1 MRRRPRRAVRRRER
15 AEAYPGRLKT
25 CFVNFALPEPLQ
37 RALTRIEAGG
47 RARVVIEAGER
58 GARLLLVRRAGE
70 TVRVERVL
78 GADLRADG
86 LLSPGEMAARI
97 GVLLAELPS
106 AATTL
111 VLPPGRTHSQ
121 LIALRPGE
129 SRAVADLAVAAGG
142 RQFDAVP
149 SVFDAKPLRAT
160 RRHARAMWVSI
171 ARDADVEVQLLRCGV
186 PAERIAAIIGAD
198 AALAAAFAALPGR
211 PSTAVLIELGA
222 SSGVLVV
229 VEDDQPVFAAD
240 LDWGSDFLVTALA
253 ADLRCTAAVAQGI
266 LERDGV
272 ITPGPETPKLAAA
285 AVRLRQAV
293 EAFLQDYA
301 RESGQS
307 AADLLAAVRRVSGP
321 GLEGG
326 WRRGMV
332 SSSLGAATIQDW
344 PKLTVAD
351 GGVLDLSG
359 GAVAYG
365 TAAIAL
371 GLVAQP
377 PNLAPSR
384 ARAARRTELVV
395 AGLHAV
401 GLAVGVCGLLWSAF
415 AISGLVAELNE
426 RKAELAAL
434 HVAREATPRVVAA
447 REERAEAGL
456 AALPVMYLQKR
467 TRDLITG
474 VRLLRETRGTADYWF
489 ALVTDAETYQ
499 AGSLPKG
506 TPSAAPETQKLA
518 GCLARSSGLV
528 VELSFRPGGG
538 DPLGRVGALITE
550 LRAANRYARVDILP
564 ARARQAKLADP
575 TVFADQGS
583 DYAIELEPVP
593 FDGAIPAAAEGSAA
607 TGAESGGLFGGR
619 P

>member
-1 MRRRPRRAVRRRER
+1 MN
-15 AEAYPGRLKT
+15 L
-25 CFVNFALPEPLQ
+25 ALPESLQ
-37 RALTRIEAGG
+37 RTLNRFAVGG

-58 GARLLLVRRAGE
+58 AARLLLVRRVGE

-97 GVLLAELPS
+97 GMLLAELP
-106 AATTL
+106 AAPTTL
-111 VLPPGRTHSQ
+111 VLPAGRTHSQ

-129 SRAVADLAVAAGG
+129 SRAVEDLAVAAGG

-149 SVFDAKPLRAT
+149 SVFDAKPLRPT

-186 PAERIAAIIGAD
+186 PAERVASIIGAD
-198 AALAAAFAALPGR
+198 AALAAAFAVLPGR
-211 PSTAVLIELGA
+211 PSTAVLIEVGT

-272 ITPGPETPKLAAA
+272 VTPGPETPKLAAA
-285 AVRLRQAV
+285 AGKLRQSV

-307 AADLLAAVRRVSGP
+307 AADLLMAVRRVSGP

-332 SSSLGAATIQDW
+332 LSALGPATIQDW
-344 PKLTVAD
+344 PKASAAEAGMLDLA
-351 GGVLDLSG
+351 GGV
-359 GAVAYG
+359 VAYG

-371 GLVAQP
+371 GLVPPP
-377 PNLAPSR
+377 PNLAPLR
-384 ARAARRTELVV
+384 ARAARRTELTV
-395 AGLHAV
+395 AGLHAA
-401 GLAVGVCGLLWSAF
+401 GLAAGVCGLLWGAF
-415 AISGLVAELNE
+415 AISGLVAELYE

-434 HVAREATPRVVAA
+434 EAAREATPRVVTA
-447 REERAEAGL
+447 REERAEAMVT
-456 AALPVMYLQKR
+456 ALPVLYLQKR
-467 TRDLITG
+467 TRDFITG

-518 GCLARSSGLV
+518 GCMARSSGLV

-538 DPLGRVGALITE
+538 DPLGQVGTLISE
-550 LRAANRYARVDILP
+550 LRAADSYARVDILP
-564 ARARQAKLADP
+564 ARARLAKLADP
-575 TVFADQGS
+575 SVFAEQGA
-583 DYAIELEPVP
+583 DYAIELEPAA
-593 FDGAIPAAAEGSAA
+593 FDGVIPD
-607 TGAESGGLFGGR
+607 GANTAGVSGAPAGADSSGLFGGQR
-619 P
+619 

>member
-1 MRRRPRRAVRRRER
+1 MTPAF
-15 AEAYPGRLKT
+15 L
-25 CFVNFALPEPLQ
+25 EPLQ
-37 RALTRIEAGG
+37 RVLAGLADGG
-47 RARVVIEAGER
+47 RGRVAIEAGER
-58 GARLLLVRRAGE
+58 AARLLLVRRAGA

-78 GADLRADG
+78 SADLRADG

-97 GVLLAELPS
+97 GVLLAELPPVS
-106 AATTL
+106 ATL
-111 VLPPGRTHSQ
+111 ALPPGRTHSQ
-121 LIALRPGE
+121 LIPLQPGE
-129 SRAVADLAVAAGG
+129 SRGAADLAVAAGG

-149 SVFDAKPLRAT
+149 SVFDAQPLRPS
-160 RRHARAMWVSI
+160 RRHPRAMWVSI

-186 PAERIAAIIGAD
+186 PAERVAAIVGAD

-211 PSTAVLIELGA
+211 PSTAVLIEVGA
-222 SSGVLVV
+222 ASGLLVV

-253 ADLRCTAAVAQGI
+253 SDLRCTPAVALGI
-266 LERDGV
+266 LERDGALR
-272 ITPGPETPKLAAA
+272 PGPETPGLASVAA
-285 AVRLRQAV
+285 QLRQAV
-293 EAFLQDYA
+293 EAVLQDYA

-307 AADLLAAVRRVSGP
+307 AAALLTAVRRVSGP

-332 SSSLGAATIQDW
+332 LASLGAGTVQDW
-344 PKLTVAD
+344 PSVAVA
-351 GGVLDLSG
+351 GGGELNLAG

-371 GLVAQP
+371 GLGVRP
-377 PNLAPSR
+377 PNLAPAR
-384 ARAARRTELVV
+384 ARAARRTELAV
-395 AGLHAV
+395 AGLHAA
-401 GLAVGVCGLLWSAF
+401 GLAVGVCGLLWGAF
-415 AISGLVAELNE
+415 AITGLVAELNQ

-434 HVAREATPRVVAA
+434 HAARDATPQVVEA
-447 REERAEAGL
+447 RAERSDAMMT
-456 AALPVMYLQKR
+456 ALPVLYLQKR
-467 TRDLITG
+467 TRDFITG

-506 TPSAAPETQKLA
+506 TPSAAPETQRLA

-528 VELSFRPGGG
+528 VELSFRPDGT
-538 DPLGRVGALITE
+538 DPLERVGRLITE
-550 LRAANRYARVDILP
+550 LRAANSYARVDILP
-564 ARARQAKLADP
+564 SRARQAKLADP

-583 DYAIELEPVP
+583 DYAIELAPAA
-593 FDGAIPAAAEGSAA
+593 FDGAIPPDVGGVVSAA
-607 TGAESGGLFGGR
+607 GPQAGGLFGGQ